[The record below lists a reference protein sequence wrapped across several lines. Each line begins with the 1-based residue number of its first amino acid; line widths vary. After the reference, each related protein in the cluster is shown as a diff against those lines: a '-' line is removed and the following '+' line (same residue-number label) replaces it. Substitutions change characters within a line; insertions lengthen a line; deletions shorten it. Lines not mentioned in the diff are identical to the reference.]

1 MMQFTGKCFF
11 FFFNLHLKQTKC
23 FVYLT
28 NLLFLLTRRQRN
40 HWDVFVSQIWKFQKF
55 HGKTPVLESPFFLE
69 MINLD
74 EDICSAW
81 IKVDL
86 HSANVSHAND
96 AICWWMYFFNLHL
109 MQTKYFVYLTT
120 NLLFLLTTV
129 LQITVG
135 HQQLLIFGSI
145 GWQKKLGNYK
155 NGQPFFTHTKKDF
168 KTAKTERYFFLLIS
182 LFNSTETSFD
192 SDTKG
197 MCIRHIC
204 V

>member
-1 MMQFTGKCFF
+1 MFV
-11 FFFNLHLKQTKC
+11 FFNLHLKQTKC

-109 MQTKYFVYLTT
+109 MQTKYCLLNNKFVIFT
-120 NLLFLLTTV
+120 NHSV
-129 LQITVG
+129 ANN
-135 HQQLLIFGSI
+135 
-145 GWQKKLGNYK
+145 GWSSAIADLWEHWLAKKLGNYK

-182 LFNSTETSFD
+182 LFNS
-192 SDTKG
+192 
-197 MCIRHIC
+197 I
-204 V
+204 